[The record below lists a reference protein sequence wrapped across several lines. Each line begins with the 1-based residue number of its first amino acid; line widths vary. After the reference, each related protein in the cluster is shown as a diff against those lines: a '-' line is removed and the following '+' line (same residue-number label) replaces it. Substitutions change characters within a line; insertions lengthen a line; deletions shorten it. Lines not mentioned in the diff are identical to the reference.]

1 MLWLLAPVSCSVYRR
16 LGHVAGCAGH
26 YYARFTAC
34 CHGCGASAL
43 LWDAL
48 PLPLPIGALRHIIAT
63 CCCTHSLCIWRRLPS
78 VNIMPR
84 TRYGT
89 VWLPR
94 TAIAQAP
101 SPPVALRRANTS
113 YPHLM
118 RDLDKAHARD
128 QQGWADC

>member
-1 MLWLLAPVSCSVYRR
+1 MWGLDQA
-16 LGHVAGCAGH
+16 A
-26 YYARFTAC
+26 
-34 CHGCGASAL
+34 ASDSDVRVRAL
-43 LWDAL
+43 LWDVL
-48 PLPLPIGALRHIIAT
+48 PLPLPIGTLRHIIAT

-89 VWLPR
+89 VRLPR
-94 TAIAQAP
+94 TSIAQVP
-101 SPPVALRRANTS
+101 LPPVALRRANTS